1 MIVDRVMGMGS
12 WQVQLSPDAPLSLY
26 NDLTK
31 LGHLVVTPQRLEP
44 AVIGDAGM
52 LAAARYAGP
61 LMKRRIS
68 ERGLELS
75 GHGMVWWLGDPEGRG
90 AGIYE
95 TTQALSAATLSAALT
110 QLLPDAIVSG
120 TVTNGSLPTYTG
132 EFVLVTPLDAIRTVM
147 VALGAEF
154 RINPDGTMDAG
165 ASDDVFTFDSP
176 VVVVLR
182 HGWGTDPTY
191 KSVFARSLSA
201 SIDATDYV
209 TRAIIVHETSAGAK
223 SVADSSAR
231 AGVTTYDI
239 QGNLVTRT
247 IAEQAEAD
255 ASTSTATYLTSILDK
270 NNEIKTFEV
279 DADQWEVTGGSWNV
293 GDAFWVYD
301 PPGFV
306 DTANQIHYRGDVLNP
321 VKMRLIEAAWPLRDG
336 MGVFYR
342 PATQTVAATDWVDLS
357 DIVQWEDGR
366 SQVAAAQ
373 IV

>member
-1 MIVDRVMGMGS
+1 MIVERVMGMGS

-26 NDLTK
+26 NSLTK

-68 ERGLELS
+68 ERGLELE
-75 GHGMVWWLGDPEGRG
+75 GHGMAWWLGDPEGRG
-90 AGIYE
+90 SGVYE
-95 TTQALSAATLSAALT
+95 TTKALSAATLSTCLT
-110 QLLPDAIVSG
+110 TLLPSAVTSG

-165 ASDDVFTFDSP
+165 ASDDVFTFDTP

-182 HGWGTDPTY
+182 KGWGADATY
-191 KSVFARSLSA
+191 KSVFARTLA
-201 SIDATDYV
+201 STIDATDFV
-209 TRAIIVHETSAGAK
+209 TRAILVHETSAGAK
-223 SVADSSAR
+223 SVADSSTR
-231 AGVTTYDI
+231 AGVTAYDI
-239 QGNLVTRT
+239 HGNLVTRT
-247 IAEQAEAD
+247 RVEAAEAD
-255 ASTSTATYLTSILDK
+255 ASTSTATYLSSILDK
-270 NNEIKTFEV
+270 HDEIRTHEV
-279 DADQWEVTGGSWNV
+279 DADQWEVTGGSWQV

-342 PATQTVAATDWVDLS
+342 PATSTVAAADWVDLS
-357 DIVQWEDGR
+357 DVVQWEDGR
-366 SQVAAAQ
+366 SQVSAAQ
-373 IV
+373 VV